1 MRAQYSLG
9 LVLVSAQSQGFC
21 STRAHANK
29 VGEASTIF
37 VSFFFFFNLC
47 IPVKMVF
54 IFVNSLRALE
64 IPRSLWTALWRTSD
78 LGGDKGQE
86 KGVCQG
92 WANGQ
97 RAVAGE
103 ASHEATW

>member
-1 MRAQYSLG
+1 MCAQYSLG
-9 LVLVSAQSQGFC
+9 LVLISAQGQEFC

-29 VGEASTIF
+29 VGKANTIF
-37 VSFFFFFNLC
+37 VSFFFFLNLC
-47 IPVKMVF
+47 ILVKMVL
-54 IFVNSLRALE
+54 IFLNSLRALE

-78 LGGDKGQE
+78 LCGDKSQE

-92 WANGQ
+92 WVNGH